1 LKINEAGSTV
11 ILSTHSKDIVNSLRR
26 RVITLEDGRIIRDEE
41 NGVFSL

>member
-1 LKINEAGSTV
+1 MRQVQLLFYQHTA
-11 ILSTHSKDIVNSLRR
+11 KDIVNSLRR